1 MTSSVVWAG
10 KKMGGKKWI
19 ILLPMIP
26 PFYQPLREIPRQ
38 DRQKNG
44 GRRIGDAGVPPSSL
58 IRFTHPP
65 GFASLSLFAS
75 LRSPF
80 GQPPAGY
87 LRYATVRFA
96 RLILHHSSFIIHPS
110 PPSPTITLGPYKGDQ
125 LSVDHI
131 IPFSVAPQL
140 DHVIANLE
148 LMPLRLNMGKKDRM
162 TDRQHALAARL
173 RRAGLF

>member
-1 MTSSVVWAG
+1 
-10 KKMGGKKWI
+10 
-19 ILLPMIP
+19 
-26 PFYQPLREIPRQ
+26 
-38 DRQKNG
+38 
-44 GRRIGDAGVPPSSL
+44 
-58 IRFTHPP
+58 
-65 GFASLSLFAS
+65 
-75 LRSPF
+75 
-80 GQPPAGY
+80 
-87 LRYATVRFA
+87 
-96 RLILHHSSFIIHPS
+96 
-110 PPSPTITLGPYKGDQ
+110 